1 MRDEIKLA
9 ALAVALVG
17 AIALGWWLSV
27 RNYRECRAHGFS
39 KFYCWT
45 LESRR

>member
-1 MRDEIKLA
+1 MKE
-9 ALAVALVG
+9 ALAVLSFGVFLVG

-39 KFYCWT
+39 AFYCWSQE
-45 LESRR
+45 LGR